1 MVKKVAI
8 SLGDPTGVS
17 PEILVKGCNCFP
29 PDVAYVVYGSSNV
42 IEKAKSLTSSDF
54 SYQIV
59 HDTYHIKERGF
70 YLIDIDNYDFEFG
83 RPSAL
88 SGKASVSYLQR
99 AVEDVLSYKVEALV
113 TLPISKRWTM
123 ESGFKYAG
131 HTDYLAEVSKAKEYV
146 MVLMCPDLIVGL
158 ITTHIPLREVPTKV
172 DTDRIVSKTVLLNNF
187 LKNYLG
193 KDRPKIAILGLNPHA
208 SDNGNIGD
216 EEDRIIVPA
225 VKELRSMGVDAT
237 LPLSPDTAFVNYRD
251 YDGYIA
257 MYHDQGLIPLKM
269 LCFRRAVNIT
279 LGLGFIRT
287 SPDHGTGYDIA
298 GKNLADPSS
307 LVEAVKL
314 AVRLIGVVDL
324 K

>member
-29 PDVAYVVYGSSNV
+29 SDVAYVVYGSSNV

-225 VKELRSMGVDAT
+225 VKELRSIGVDAT

-269 LCFRRAVNIT
+269 LCFKRAVNIT